1 MAEDLSLRD
10 YYRIF
15 KKNKWFIGIF
25 TFTVSVL
32 AIVISLLLPKW
43 YAGTAVILRPQSQVL
58 DMSSFQMKTMG
69 LLGSTDGVTNRY
81 LSILNSYGVKEYICK
96 KYELMDSYK
105 MKYMSKTIEHFEDN
119 YKVEIGDEAQIL
131 ITVYDRD
138 QERVAD
144 MTNDVVTLLDSINI
158 SLAAQYGREERT
170 FIEAQLMAILDSL
183 NILENELLGF
193 MENYNV
199 LSVEDQVRTQVQ
211 YAADLKYQIMIKEM
225 ELKIMKQTRQN
236 ELLIDSQEIMIREMK
251 AQYDKLF
258 LPDKELFINL
268 KQAPDIT
275 IFMKKIERKLNYFN
289 EVLMFVGP
297 LYEQAKI
304 TEAKEVP
311 TFEVLDYAHRPDRK
325 AKPKRAIIVI
335 AAFMFALLSSGVYVL
350 LKETQ
355 E

>member
-1 MAEDLSLRD
+1 MAQDLTLRD

-69 LLGSTDGVTNRY
+69 LLGSMDGATNRY
-81 LSILNSYGVKEYICK
+81 LSILNSRGLKEQICR
-96 KYELMDSYK
+96 KYDLM
-105 MKYMSKTIEHFEDN
+105 EA
-119 YKVEIGDEAQIL
+119 YKVEFMDKAILKFEDKYKVEVGDEAQIV
-131 ITVYDRD
+131 ITVFDRD
-138 QERVAD
+138 QERVAA
-144 MTNDVVTLLDSINI
+144 MTNDIVSLLDSTNI
-158 SLAAQYGREERT
+158 ALATQYGSQERL
-170 FIEAQLMAILDSL
+170 FIEQQLNSVLDSL
-183 NILENELLGF
+183 NILENELRKF
-193 MENYNV
+193 MAKHNV
-199 LSVEDQVRTQVQ
+199 LSVEDQISTQVQ

-225 ELKIMKQTRQN
+225 ELKIMEQTRQN
-236 ELLIDSQEIMIREMK
+236 DLLVESQKIQIAELK
-251 AQYDKLF
+251 NQYRTLF
-258 LPDKELFINL
+258 LPDNELFIDL
-268 KQAPDIT
+268 RVAPEIS
-275 IFMKKIERKLNYFN
+275 IFIKKIERKLQYFN
-289 EVLMFVGP
+289 EVLVFVGP

-311 TFEVLDYAHRPDRK
+311 TFEVLDHAQRPDRK
-325 AKPKRAIIVI
+325 AKPKRAVIVI

>member
-1 MAEDLSLRD
+1 MAQDLTLRD

-69 LLGSTDGVTNRY
+69 LLGSMDGATNRY
-81 LSILNSYGVKEYICK
+81 LSILNSRGVKERICR
-96 KYELMDSYK
+96 KYDLM
-105 MKYMSKTIEHFEDN
+105 EA
-119 YKVEIGDEAQIL
+119 YKVEFMDKAILKFEDKYKVEVGDEAQIV
-131 ITVYDRD
+131 ITVFDRD
-138 QERVAD
+138 QERVAA
-144 MTNDVVTLLDSINI
+144 MTNDIVYLLDSTNI
-158 SLAAQYGREERT
+158 ALATQYGSQERL
-170 FIEAQLMAILDSL
+170 FIEQQLNSVLDSL
-183 NILENELLGF
+183 NILENELRKF
-193 MENYNV
+193 MAKHNV
-199 LSVEDQVRTQVQ
+199 LSVEDQISTQVQ

-225 ELKIMKQTRQN
+225 ELKIMEQTRQN
-236 ELLIDSQEIMIREMK
+236 ELLVESQKIQIEELK
-251 AQYDKLF
+251 KQYRTLF
-258 LPDKELFINL
+258 LPDNELFIDL
-268 KQAPDIT
+268 RVAPEIS
-275 IFMKKIERKLNYFN
+275 IFIKKIERKLQYFN
-289 EVLMFVGP
+289 EVLVFVGP

-325 AKPKRAIIVI
+325 AKPKRAVIVI